1 MGYFF
6 QTCLT
11 HFVWLNEKEDILKYG
26 GNLQPLTSRVFICP
40 TVEVSDFQLS
50 SKYHLLVEEKK
61 ETQVFGT
68 T

>member
-11 HFVWLNEKEDILKYG
+11 YFVWLNEKEDILKYG

-50 SKYHLLVEEKK
+50 SKYHLSC
-61 ETQVFGT
+61 
-68 T
+68 